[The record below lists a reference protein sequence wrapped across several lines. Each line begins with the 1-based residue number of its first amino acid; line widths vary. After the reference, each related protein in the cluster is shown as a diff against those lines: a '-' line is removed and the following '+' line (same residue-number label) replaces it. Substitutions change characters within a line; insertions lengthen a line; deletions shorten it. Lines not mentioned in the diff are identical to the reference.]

1 MSQRWRRAD
10 HLPEEAG
17 GPMSTIAP
25 HGGRLVNRLVPP
37 EEREESR
44 RRARGLK
51 QVHLNRRQMSDLDL
65 IGIGALS
72 PLEGFMGWPDYERV
86 VGEMRLANGI
96 PWSIPV
102 TLAVGE
108 AEAALIPVRE
118 EIVLVDEY
126 GGLLGFLELEEK
138 FPYDKRREAREVY
151 QTTEEAHP
159 GVRALYAQGDV
170 LLAGPIRLLA
180 RPHYSAYD
188 LYNLTPEET
197 RQAFRSQG
205 WRTVVGFQTR
215 NPVHRAHEYIQ
226 KCALEIVD
234 GLLLHPLV
242 GETKEDDI
250 PAETRLRCYQVL
262 LSGYYPKD
270 RVMLA
275 VLPAAMRYAGPRE
288 AIFHALIRKNYG
300 CTHFIVGRDHAGVG
314 KYYGTFDAH
323 TIFRDLAHEELG
335 ISPLFFDHA
344 FYCRS
349 CQGMA
354 TSKTCPHG
362 PEERVSLSGTKVRE
376 MLHRVELPPAEY
388 TRREVAEV
396 LLQWANTDQYRI

>member
-1 MSQRWRRAD
+1 MS
-10 HLPEEAG
+10 
-17 GPMSTIAP
+17 SIAP
-25 HGGRLVNRLVPP
+25 HGGRLVDRLIAP
-37 EEREESR
+37 EEREEAR
-44 RRARGLK
+44 RRSRELK
-51 QVHLNRRQMSDLDL
+51 QVRLNRRQISDLDL

-72 PLEGFMGWPDYERV
+72 PVEGFMARADYERV
-86 VGEMRLANGI
+86 VGEMRLASGL

-102 TLAVGE
+102 TLAVRE
-108 AEAALIPVRE
+108 VEAAQLRE
-118 EIVLVDEY
+118 GEELALVDEQ
-126 GGLLGFLELEEK
+126 GGVRGLLDLQEK
-138 FPYDKRREAREVY
+138 YAYHKRQEAEHVY
-151 QTTEEAHP
+151 RTTEDAHP

-170 LLAGPIRLLA
+170 LLAGSIRLLE
-180 RPHYSAYD
+180 RPRYPAYD
-188 LYNLTPEET
+188 PCDLTPQET
-197 RQAFRSQG
+197 RQAFADRG
-205 WRTVVGFQTR
+205 WRTIVGFQTR

-226 KCALEIVD
+226 KCALEVVD

-262 LSGYYPKD
+262 LDGYYPKD
-270 RVMLA
+270 RVILS

-323 TIFRDLAHEELG
+323 VIFREFAPDELG

-344 FYCRS
+344 FYCRR
-349 CQGMA
+349 CQSMA
-354 TSKTCPHG
+354 TTKTCPHG
-362 PEERVSLSGTKVRE
+362 PEERVTLSGTRVRE
-376 MLHRVELPPAEY
+376 MLQRIELPPPEY
-388 TRREVAEV
+388 SRREVAEI

>member
-1 MSQRWRRAD
+1 MS
-10 HLPEEAG
+10 
-17 GPMSTIAP
+17 SIAP
-25 HGGRLVNRLVPP
+25 HGGRLINRLIAPDG
-37 EEREESR
+37 REEAR
-44 RRARGLK
+44 RRSRELQ
-51 QVHLNRRQMSDLDL
+51 QVRLNRRQLSDLDL

-72 PLEGFMGWPDYERV
+72 PLEGFIGQVDYERV
-86 VGEMRLANGI
+86 VGEMRLASGL

-102 TLAVGE
+102 TLAVSE
-108 AEAALIPVRE
+108 VEAAQLRE
-118 EIVLVDEY
+118 GEELALVDEQ
-126 GGLLGFLELEEK
+126 GGVRGLLELQETYA
-138 FPYDKRREAREVY
+138 YDKRQEAEHVY
-151 QTTEEAHP
+151 RTTEDAHP

-170 LLAGPIRLLA
+170 LLAGPIRLLE
-180 RPHYSAYD
+180 RPQYPAYD
-188 LYNLTPEET
+188 PYHLTPAET
-197 RQAFRSQG
+197 RQAFTDRG

-226 KCALEIVD
+226 KCALEVVD

-262 LSGYYPKD
+262 LDGYYPKD
-270 RVMLA
+270 RVILS

-288 AIFHALIRKNYG
+288 AIFHACMRKNYG

-314 KYYGTFDAH
+314 NYYGTFDAH
-323 TIFRDLAHEELG
+323 IIFQHFTPDELG

-344 FYCRS
+344 FYCRR

-354 TSKTCPHG
+354 TTKTCPHG
-362 PEERVSLSGTKVRE
+362 PEERVSLSGTRVRE
-376 MLHRVELPPAEY
+376 MLQRIELPPPEY
-388 TRREVAEV
+388 SRREVAEI

>member
-1 MSQRWRRAD
+1 MS
-10 HLPEEAG
+10 
-17 GPMSTIAP
+17 SIAP
-25 HGGRLVNRLVPP
+25 HGGRLINRLIAP
-37 EEREESR
+37 EEREEAR
-44 RRARGLK
+44 RRSRELK
-51 QVHLNRRQMSDLDL
+51 QVRLNRRQISDLDL

-72 PLEGFMGWPDYERV
+72 PVEGFMARADYERV
-86 VGEMRLANGI
+86 VGEMRLASGL

-102 TLAVGE
+102 TLAVRE
-108 AEAALIPVRE
+108 VEAAQLRE
-118 EIVLVDEY
+118 GEELALVDEQ
-126 GGLLGFLELEEK
+126 GGVRGLLDLQEK
-138 FPYDKRREAREVY
+138 YAYHKRQEAEHVY
-151 QTTEEAHP
+151 RTTEDAHP

-170 LLAGPIRLLA
+170 LLAGSIRLLE
-180 RPHYSAYD
+180 RPRYPAYD
-188 LYNLTPEET
+188 PCDLTPQET
-197 RQAFRSQG
+197 RQAFADRG
-205 WRTVVGFQTR
+205 WRTIVGFQTR

-226 KCALEIVD
+226 KCALEVVD

-262 LSGYYPKD
+262 LDGYYPKD
-270 RVMLA
+270 RVILS

-323 TIFRDLAHEELG
+323 VIFREFAPDELG

-344 FYCRS
+344 FYCRR
-349 CQGMA
+349 CQSMA
-354 TSKTCPHG
+354 TTKTCPHG
-362 PEERVSLSGTKVRE
+362 PEERVTLSGTRVRE
-376 MLHRVELPPAEY
+376 MLQRIELPPPEY
-388 TRREVAEV
+388 SRREVAEI